1 MQFCLCSLAREQAQI
16 FRRRAIGL
24 AEARV
29 GGGRHQVCHLAR
41 CEQRSEVNHNV
52 RGALRTTPRPH
63 WLATPHHAE
72 RTYPLKGTAF
82 RTGSTTRILLELFTI
97 ESLQFLW
104 QNFPGS
110 DVRDSGL
117 TAPATGK
124 SPLNHLPHYS
134 ATKLTKPLGNVG
146 IETKVVVIFLG
157 LPTKLDHR
165 QAQCPIR

>member
-29 GGGRHQVCHLAR
+29 GGGKTSGLPLGEMRT
-41 CEQRSEVNHNV
+41 EVNHNV

-97 ESLQFLW
+97 GSLQFLW

-110 DVRDSGL
+110 DVRDRGL
-117 TAPATGK
+117 TAPTTGK